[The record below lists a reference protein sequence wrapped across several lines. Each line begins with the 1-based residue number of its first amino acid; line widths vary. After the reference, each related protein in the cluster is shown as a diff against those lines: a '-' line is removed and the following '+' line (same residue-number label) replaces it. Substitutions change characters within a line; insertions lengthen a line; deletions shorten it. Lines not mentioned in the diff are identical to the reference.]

1 MLKYNSSVK
10 LNYAKKHTAL
20 EEDEKLKKEDNFL
33 WEKGS
38 AVVEKNGERVKIE
51 GNLAIRIIKTMN
63 AEAAMKEEI

>member
-33 WEKGS
+33 
-38 AVVEKNGERVKIE
+38 
-51 GNLAIRIIKTMN
+51 
-63 AEAAMKEEI
+63 